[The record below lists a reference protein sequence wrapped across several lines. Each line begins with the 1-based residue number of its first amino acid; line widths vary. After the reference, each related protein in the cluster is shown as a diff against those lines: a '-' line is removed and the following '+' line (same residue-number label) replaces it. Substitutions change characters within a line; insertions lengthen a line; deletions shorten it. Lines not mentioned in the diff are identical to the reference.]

1 MFDLS
6 DISQAAKFRGGKY
19 LSHKMTKEDLGTKL
33 YFECS
38 QGYKF
43 QQVQD

>member
-1 MFDLS
+1 MLDLN
-6 DISQAAKFRGGKY
+6 DISQAAKFSGGKC
-19 LSHKMTKEDLGTKL
+19 LSDKMTKGDLDTKL